1 MTPTLSRSSSRMPRA
16 RSCTV
21 DAEESRETGWRL
33 RAGAG
38 QVETSAASGW
48 SAGGMRKKS
57 HKKLTDGTHG
67 RIKAHVDIFTG
78 VEC

>member
-1 MTPTLSRSSSRMPRA
+1 
-16 RSCTV
+16 
-21 DAEESRETGWRL
+21 
-33 RAGAG
+33 
-38 QVETSAASGW
+38 
-48 SAGGMRKKS
+48 MRKKS